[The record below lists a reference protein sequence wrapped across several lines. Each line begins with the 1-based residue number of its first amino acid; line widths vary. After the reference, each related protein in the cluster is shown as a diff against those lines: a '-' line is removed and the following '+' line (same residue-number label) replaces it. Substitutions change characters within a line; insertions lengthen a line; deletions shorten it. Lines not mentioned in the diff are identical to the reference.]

1 MCATCGCST
10 HEHGHHGGEVAANQ
24 PHEHVLSDGTR
35 YVHQHA
41 QAGEPHGHNAEPR
54 HHGEPHVD
62 LRRGSLVALEAE
74 ILAKN
79 DALAARNRQ
88 WLSELGIL
96 ALNLMGSPGA
106 GKTALLERTIRAFRA
121 TSERRAETSLAVIEG
136 DQATARDADRIRA
149 AGAPVSQLNTGT
161 GCHLDADMVMRGLVE
176 LGPPAGGVVVIENVG
191 NLVCPALFDVGEYRR
206 IVVLAVTEG
215 DDKPLKYPHMFHTA
229 DLVLLNKIDLLPYVD
244 FDVARAEDHARSAN
258 PDVQLLRVS
267 ARTGEGLEAWY
278 EWLRQEIA
286 QLAAGARHRPI
297 TA

>member
-10 HEHGHHGGEVAANQ
+10 HEHDQVLAAHE
-24 PHEHVLSDGTR
+24 PHEHVLPDGSR
-35 YVHQHA
+35 YVHRHA
-41 QAGEPHGHNAEPR
+41 PAGERHDHGGEPHD
-54 HHGEPHVD
+54 HGK
-62 LRRGSLVALEAE
+62 GSLVELETE

-79 DALAARNRQ
+79 DALAARNRR
-88 WLSELGIL
+88 WLSERGIL

-106 GKTALLERTIRAFRA
+106 GKTALLERTIRTFRPIREA
-121 TSERRAETSLAVIEG
+121 RAVGALAVIEG

-149 AGAPVSQLNTGT
+149 AGAPVTQLNTGT

-176 LGPPAGGVVVIENVG
+176 LRPAAGGVVVIENVG
-191 NLVCPALFDVGEYRR
+191 NLVCPALFDVGEHRR
-206 IVVLAVTEG
+206 IVVLSVTEG
-215 DDKPLKYPHMFHTA
+215 DDKPLKYPHMFRAA

-258 PDVQLLRVS
+258 PDVRLLRVS
-267 ARTGEGLEAWY
+267 ARTDEGLDGWC

-286 QLAAGARHRPI
+286 HLATGARGRPL